1 MFLNALLVSLA
12 VGVCYFTNEWFCR
25 LFNDKPIIIGT
36 IVGFLLGDPVTGI
49 ICGGTYELIFL
60 GAVNIGG
67 TVPSDALTGTAIAT
81 AFIILTDMDIEE
93 AMALAIPVGLLM
105 GQIQMMTFIIP
116 SFFNSYIDK
125 LIEDENDKMFG
136 WMVALTLLMRCFFES
151 FLTFLAIYLGTDIIT
166 NIMNAL
172 PEAVTGGLTVAGG
185 MLAAVGFA
193 MLLRMIWTKKLAVY
207 FFVGFFLTTY
217 LGIPTLGI
225 AIAGVLYCII
235 RYYTLIDSPKN
246 LMNQNENMA
255 MEGDDLFND

>member
-81 AFIILTDMDIEE
+81 TFIILTGMDIEE

-116 SFFNSYIDK
+116 SFFNNYIDK

-151 FLTFLAIYLGTDIIT
+151 LLTFLAIYLGTDIIT
-166 NIMNAL
+166 SIMNAL

-217 LGIPTLGI
+217 L
-225 AIAGVLYCII
+225 
-235 RYYTLIDSPKN
+235 LIDSPKN

>member
-81 AFIILTDMDIEE
+81 TFIILTDMDIEE

-105 GQIQMMTFIIP
+105 GQVQMMAFIIP

-166 NIMNAL
+166 SIDERTTRSCYRRSYSSWWNVSSCRICYVIKNDLDKKISCIFLCWILLNNLFRCTNI
-172 PEAVTGGLTVAGG
+172 
-185 MLAAVGFA
+185 
-193 MLLRMIWTKKLAVY
+193 RYRYCRCI
-207 FFVGFFLTTY
+207 
-217 LGIPTLGI
+217 
-225 AIAGVLYCII
+225 VLYHPLL
-235 RYYTLIDSPKN
+235 YID
-246 LMNQNENMA
+246 
-255 MEGDDLFND
+255 